1 MNKEIKSE
9 RKNRSVYIE
18 NGRCYKVFDVGYD
31 KSEILSEAL
40 VQSLVEKTGLN
51 VPAILE
57 MTTIDGKWA
66 IVTEA
71 VEGDTLE
78 ELMEKHPEKEDEYLN
93 RFVDIQIDMLSK
105 RCPALIKHKD
115 KMNRKMYSADFLSA
129 TMRYDLNRQIEG
141 KPRHNCLCHGDYNPS
156 NVIINSKNVAYVVDW
171 SHATQGNEEADAAR
185 TYMLFI
191 VAGKNKL
198 ARKYIDLF
206 CEKSGCQQ
214 KDILN
219 WLPILATSQA
229 TKKREYEKDALYKII
244 FMDKKA
250 LEELYEQQ

>member
-1 MNKEIKSE
+1 MNKEIKSD

-18 NGRCYKVFDVGYD
+18 DGKCYKVFNVGFNKAD
-31 KSEILSEAL
+31 ILSEAL
-40 VQSLVEKTGLN
+40 VQSLVEETGLN

-57 MTTIDGKWA
+57 MNMIDGKWA
-66 IVTEA
+66 IVSQY

-78 ELMEKHPEKEDEYLN
+78 ELMDKYPEKEDEYLEC
-93 RFVDIQIDMLSK
+93 FVDIQIDMLSR

-129 TMRYDLNRQIEG
+129 TMRYDLNRQIES

-156 NVIINSKNVAYVVDW
+156 NVIINSKNEAYVVDW

-191 VAGKNKL
+191 VAGKNRL

-206 CEKSGCQQ
+206 CKKSGCNQ
-214 KDILN
+214 KDILS

-229 TKKREYEKDALYKII
+229 TKKREEEKEALFKII
-244 FMDKKA
+244 FMDRKA

>member
-1 MNKEIKSE
+1 MDKKIKAE
-9 RKNRSVYIE
+9 RKNRTVYIE
-18 NGRCYKVFDVGYD
+18 NGKAYKVFEPGYSKVD
-31 KSEILSEAL
+31 ILSEAL
-40 VQSLVEKTGLN
+40 IQSTVEETGLN

-57 MTTIDGKWA
+57 MNNIDGKWA
-66 IVTEA
+66 IVSEY
-71 VEGDTLE
+71 VEGDTME
-78 ELMEKHPEKEDEYLN
+78 ELMDKYPEKEDEYLN
-93 RFVDIQIDMLSK
+93 RFVDIQIDMLAK

-129 TMRYDLNRQIEG
+129 TMRYDLNRQIES

-156 NVIINSKNVAYVVDW
+156 NVIIDPNNEAYIIDW
-171 SHATQGNEEADAAR
+171 THATQGNEEADAAR

-191 VAGKNKL
+191 IVGKKKL

-206 CEKSGCQQ
+206 CEKSGC
-214 KDILN
+214 KKEDILN

-229 TKKREYEKDALYKII
+229 TKKREEEKEILHKII
-244 FMDKKA
+244 FMDRKA